1 MKIDMS
7 QPIVFDGIA
16 QPNSAPRSTI
26 FRKSYQLDSLGC
38 RAYGDELPF
47 DFQMRLR
54 RETNGRPG
62 LDG

>member
-7 QPIVFDGIA
+7 QPVVFDGIA
-16 QPNSAPRSTI
+16 QTNSAPRSTI
-26 FRKSYQLDSLGC
+26 FRKRHQLDSLVFN
-38 RAYGDELPF
+38 AYGDELPF